1 MQNIRK
7 DLIDILKEKSPLAG
21 QLTDY
26 EMLEIIRLMPLYA
39 YRENATILTK
49 GEPANS
55 LMFLISG
62 EVNVHLNELRVAK
75 LTQGDVFGEA
85 MFSDQGIRIA
95 DAVAV
100 EPTEVLLFD
109 HSTYEYLLREDTKVA
124 LKCKLIFE
132 QLYKKNSMA
141 NEYFF
146 TKDPTK
152 YLALVAHNEMK
163 KSLVNFVQSHV
174 NKINMFPLVAT
185 GTTGELLYK
194 EAKIVLTKKVK
205 SGPLGG
211 DQAIGQM
218 ISNDNICGVI
228 FFRDPLSAH
237 PHHADIEALGR
248 LCDVYQ
254 IPLAT
259 NPTTAVAVLNY
270 LADTEQYEPPLVN
283 SLLESYSQQQ
293 AQVVQGESTQFRDS
307 PQTLNRTG

>member
-1 MQNIRK
+1 MQNRRK

-21 QLTDY
+21 QLKDY
-26 EMLEIIRLMPLYA
+26 EMLEIIRLMPLHA

-62 EVNVHLNELRVAK
+62 EVNVHLNEHRVAK

-109 HSTYEYLLREDTKVA
+109 YSTYEYLLREDAKVA

-146 TKDPTK
+146 TKDPAK

-174 NKINMFPLVAT
+174 KKINMFPLVAT
-185 GTTGELLYK
+185 GSTGELLYN
-194 EAKIVLTKKVK
+194 EAQIVLTKKVK

-228 FFRDPLSAH
+228 FF
-237 PHHADIEALGR
+237 
-248 LCDVYQ
+248 
-254 IPLAT
+254 
-259 NPTTAVAVLNY
+259 
-270 LADTEQYEPPLVN
+270 
-283 SLLESYSQQQ
+283 
-293 AQVVQGESTQFRDS
+293 
-307 PQTLNRTG
+307 